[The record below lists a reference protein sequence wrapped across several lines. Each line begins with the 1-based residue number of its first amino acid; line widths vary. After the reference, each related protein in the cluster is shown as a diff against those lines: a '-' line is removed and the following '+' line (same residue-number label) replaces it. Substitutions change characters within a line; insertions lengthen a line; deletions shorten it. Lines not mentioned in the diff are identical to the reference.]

1 VTGLG
6 AITPIGLT
14 AHDFWE
20 SLVTGT
26 SGVTTI
32 TRFDATNLPV
42 TIAAEVK
49 GFEASNYMDSKAAR
63 RMARF
68 AQFAVAAAQL
78 AADDARLTL
87 KDEERRRA
95 GSAVATGAGGAIDTM
110 DEQMTLIEKGPA
122 RVSPFY
128 IPVMA
133 PNMGAC
139 QVSMH
144 LGLRGPALTSV
155 AACASGLYSY
165 IEAKQLI
172 TSGRADV
179 VLAGGTEAALHPLPI
194 AALANMRAL
203 SRRNDEPTRASRP
216 FDRDREGFVFGEGAV
231 IMVIESEERAMARKA
246 RVYAELAGGG
256 LSCDASH
263 ITAPLE
269 DGSGA
274 ADAIVEALRD
284 SGMEAEDLDYIAA
297 HGTGTPLNDVS
308 ETRAVKAALGE
319 HAYSIALSSP
329 KSMVGHLLGGAGA
342 VGALAA
348 VLAVHHDTVPP
359 TINLENPDPDC
370 DLDYTALKSSS
381 RQVRAAAANGFGFG
395 GQNGCVIFRKY
406 EA

>member
-1 VTGLG
+1 VTRALVTGLG

-49 GFEASNYMDSKAAR
+49 GFEAGNYMDSKAAR

-78 AADDARLTL
+78 AADDAQLTL

-110 DEQMTLIEKGPA
+110 DEQMTLIERGPA

-165 IEAKQLI
+165 MEAKHLI

-179 VLAGGTEAALHPLPI
+179 VIRPRP
-194 AALANMRAL
+194 
-203 SRRNDEPTRASRP
+203 RRLRVRRGRRHHG
-216 FDRDREGFVFGEGAV
+216 DRIRGA
-231 IMVIESEERAMARKA
+231 
-246 RVYAELAGGG
+246 
-256 LSCDASH
+256 C
-263 ITAPLE
+263 
-269 DGSGA
+269 
-274 ADAIVEALRD
+274 
-284 SGMEAEDLDYIAA
+284 
-297 HGTGTPLNDVS
+297 HGP
-308 ETRAVKAALGE
+308 
-319 HAYSIALSSP
+319 
-329 KSMVGHLLGGAGA
+329 
-342 VGALAA
+342 
-348 VLAVHHDTVPP
+348 
-359 TINLENPDPDC
+359 
-370 DLDYTALKSSS
+370 
-381 RQVRAAAANGFGFG
+381 
-395 GQNGCVIFRKY
+395 
-406 EA
+406 